1 MSLEDDIALFERVPT
16 LALLGK
22 QALRILAIG
31 AETRELQS
39 GAVLFYAGD
48 IAESGYVVVDGSVHL
63 EPGTPFDGAETIAGP
78 GALIG
83 EQALIADAVRPAT
96 ATALEPT
103 RVIRISRTLFLR
115 MLEGYPAAA
124 SKLRDS
130 IAARAEQL
138 TRDLG
143 AVMAALGGAKGR

>member
-1 MSLEDDIALFERVPT
+1 MPLEEDIALFERVPT

-48 IAESGYVVVDGSVHL
+48 VAESGYVVVDGSLHL
-63 EPGTPFDGAETIAGP
+63 EPGAPLEGTETIAGP

-96 ATALEPT
+96 ATALEQT
-103 RVIRISRTLFLR
+103 TVIRITRTLFLR

-124 SKLRDS
+124 RKLRDS
-130 IAARAEQL
+130 MAARAERL

-143 AVMAALGGAKGR
+143 AVLTALGGAKEQ

>member
-1 MSLEDDIALFERVPT
+1 MPLEDDIALFERVPT

-31 AETRELQS
+31 AETRELQT

-48 IAESGYVVVDGSVHL
+48 VAESGYVVVDGSLHL
-63 EPGTPFDGAETIAGP
+63 EPGAPLEGAETVAGP

-103 RVIRISRTLFLR
+103 AVIRISRTLFLR

-124 SKLRDS
+124 RKLRES
-130 IAARAEQL
+130 VANRTEQL
-138 TRDLG
+138 
-143 AVMAALGGAKGR
+143 AHELGGVLTAMGGTKDH

>member
-1 MSLEDDIALFERVPT
+1 MPLEDDIALFERVPT
-16 LALLGK
+16 FAPLGK

-31 AETRELQS
+31 AETRELQP
-39 GAVLFYAGD
+39 GVVLFYSGD
-48 IAESGYVVVDGSVHL
+48 VAESGYVVADGSLHL
-63 EPGTPFDGAETIAGP
+63 EPGAPLDGRETIVGP

-83 EQALIADAVRPAT
+83 EQALITEAVRPAT

-103 RVIRISRTLFLR
+103 TVIRISRTLFLR

-124 SKLRDS
+124 RKLRDS
-130 IAARAEQL
+130 MANRTEQL

-143 AVMAALGGAKGR
+143 RVVTALGGERER

>member
-1 MSLEDDIALFERVPT
+1 MHLEDDIALFERVPT

-31 AETRELQS
+31 AETRELQV

-48 IAESGYVVVDGSVHL
+48 VAESGYVVVDGSLHL
-63 EPGTPFDGAETIAGP
+63 EPGAPHEGAETIAGP

-124 SKLRDS
+124 RKLRDWM
-130 IAARAEQL
+130 AARAEQM
-138 TRDLG
+138 THDLG
-143 AVMAALGGAKGR
+143 GVLAAMGRTKDR